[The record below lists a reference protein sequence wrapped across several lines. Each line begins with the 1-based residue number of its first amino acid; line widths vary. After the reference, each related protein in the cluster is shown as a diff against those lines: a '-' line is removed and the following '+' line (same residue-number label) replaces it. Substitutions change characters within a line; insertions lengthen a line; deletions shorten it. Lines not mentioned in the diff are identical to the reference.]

1 MQRVGAAI
9 IAATVAAAIAAA
21 PARGSIIRAES
32 SLPPGESGFVS
43 IPGVASGT
51 GSPHLYDQ
59 NDDYIHF
66 RYKNAQLGQ
75 PGSTETPMP
84 GVTVARDAFGVPSI
98 TGSTASNLW
107 WGAGYAT
114 AQDRLFQL
122 ELFRRATTGHLAE
135 ILGKSYIPMDLQ
147 VRRDFYTTQELDSLI
162 SRLAPQ
168 FVQRYRDYAGG
179 INAWVSHVESNP
191 SDFPGE
197 FAALAD
203 PPRPFTIDE
212 LAAIG
217 IYLART
223 TPNGDG
229 IELDAMRALK
239 ESGKR
244 AVDTILPLRTPGQIS
259 TVPRSSG
266 LFPSLPGRTRRQ
278 EHRSLDRS
286 ARFVRS
292 LPLPTSGD
300 QGTEPRRAIYS

>member
-75 PGSTETPMP
+75 PGSAETPMP
-84 GVTVARDAFGVPSI
+84 GVTIVRDAFGVPSI

-168 FVQRYRDYAGG
+168 FVQRYRDYAAG
-179 INAWVSHVESNP
+179 INAWVSHAESNP
-191 SDFPGE
+191 SDLPGE

-203 PPRPFTIDE
+203 PPRPFTP
-212 LAAIG
+212 LLTPACTTRSRAG
-217 IYLART
+217 CSKRT
-223 TPNGDG
+223 ATGSRMSTP
-229 IELDAMRALK
+229 ETCWPSVR
-239 ESGKR
+239 
-244 AVDTILPLRTPGQIS
+244 S
-259 TVPRSSG
+259 TRSCRSAPRSG
-266 LFPSLPGRTRRQ
+266 Q
-278 EHRSLDRS
+278 HRPALVRPVP
-286 ARFVRS
+286 VRS
-292 LPLPTSGD
+292 RPHAQAGA
-300 QGTEPRRAIYS
+300 RRAHALGELRPLAPTAAGR